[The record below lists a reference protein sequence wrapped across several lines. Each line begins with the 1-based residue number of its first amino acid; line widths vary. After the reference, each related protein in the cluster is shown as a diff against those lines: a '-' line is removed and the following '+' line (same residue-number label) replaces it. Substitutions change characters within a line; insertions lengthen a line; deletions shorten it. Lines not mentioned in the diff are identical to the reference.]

1 MTMICAIVVGYK
13 PDKAVLERLL
23 TSLKPQVSSLIFINN
38 GGLESRHVEDMVS
51 LGVTPYDMGANI
63 GLGAALNFGFSV
75 AVELGADY
83 VLTFDQDSEA
93 TDHLVADLLQGM
105 EAALKLD
112 EKCIAVAPAFFD
124 RRAGER
130 VYFPFY
136 STEQG
141 RITAIYPDRGGD
153 ELVSA
158 DVLITSGMCIRAS
171 AWAEGMKYDEALF
184 VDFTD
189 TEWCFRAKSLGF
201 SLYGYSKAAMGHA
214 LSDAPPLKL
223 LGLSFF
229 KYSPV
234 RRYYYFRNAVAVAFR
249 DTVPTRWRR
258 RLLIGLFIKFVGNLA
273 VDPARLHSAR
283 MMFRGVCHGV
293 RNDLGPWH

>member
-1 MTMICAIVVGYK
+1 MICAIVVGYK
-13 PDKAVLERLL
+13 PDKAVLVRLL
-23 TSLKPQVSSLIFINN
+23 TALKPQVSSLIFINN
-38 GGLESRHVEDMVS
+38 GGLDARHVEDMLG
-51 LGVTPYDMGANI
+51 LGVNLFDMSGNI

-83 VLTFDQDSEA
+83 VVTFDQDSEA
-93 TDHLVADLLQGM
+93 TDHLIADLLQGM
-105 EAALKLD
+105 EAALTFD
-112 EKCIAVAPAFFD
+112 QKCIAVAPAFFD

-136 STEQG
+136 STKQG
-141 RITAIYPDRGGD
+141 RVTAIYPNCGGD
-153 ELVSA
+153 ELVPA

-171 AWAEGMKYDEALF
+171 AWTEGMKYDEALF

-189 TEWCFRAKSLGF
+189 TEWCFRAKSRGF
-201 SLYGYSKAAMGHA
+201 GLYGYSKAAMGHA

-229 KYSPV
+229 RYSPI

-249 DTVPTRWRR
+249 KTVPARWRR
-258 RLLIGLFIKFVGNLA
+258 RLLMGLFIKFVGNLV
-273 VDPARLHSAR
+273 VDPARFHSAR
-283 MMFRGVCHGV
+283 MMLRGVYQGAK
-293 RNDLGPWH
+293 NDLGPWH